1 MTCNTN
7 FTEDPNFKVVFRK
20 EQLESKKMIKSKKIQ
35 NYKNI
40 QKKKD
45 LYSSF

>member
-20 EQLESKKMIKSKKIQ
+20 EQLESKKMIKSKKKFKIIKIFRKKRLIQ
-35 NYKNI
+35 
-40 QKKKD
+40 
-45 LYSSF
+45 

>member
-20 EQLESKKMIKSKKIQ
+20 EQLESKKMIKS
-35 NYKNI
+35 YAHENI
-40 QKKKD
+40 
-45 LYSSF
+45 LEYEI